1 MSLLDKKTPT
11 VVIGPP
17 GTGKT
22 TFILDKIE
30 EYLSN
35 EVNID
40 EIAFFS
46 FSNKAVDEAKQRAS
60 QKFKVPLNQLEN
72 FSTLHSFAL
81 RQMGLTR
88 EHILSNNDWR
98 NISNELR
105 ININVNNDD
114 DIFFNNYDDKYVDL
128 IEKAKRRDIPL
139 RDCWAMF
146 AKDIIWHKL
155 EYIDKGLRDYKNF
168 GYEKFTNGTN
178 GYLVKDQGPKV
189 DFTDLITNYVSGSFY
204 KAFKVVFFDESQDM
218 STIQWKMAEKI
229 WRNSEK
235 SYLAMDP
242 NQAIYTWADAD
253 VSKAIQVKDE
263 AKNIIVL
270 DKSKRVPRKVWEIVN
285 RVEEQIIGYDDIKW
299 SPANR
304 DGSVEFIR
312 GMYHL
317 DMNQGSWLIMGRTRT
332 IRDDMEEVMRKKN
345 IFFRVKLKDSKYR
358 YSIGSKERNAI
369 LTWKDLMRN
378 ESNQVPIRLIEN
390 LYKCLGKE
398 YVVRGNKKL
407 IAEQRKAFPDK
418 KLSFKDLK
426 DNFGLTVDFDTPWTE
441 VMTTIN
447 TETKAYLENL
457 ETRGEDLALEPRVT
471 LSTIHQ
477 QKGGEADN
485 VIVSLDIG
493 KMAYEEYRINPIS
506 EHRLFYV
513 AFSRAKENLFIITPQ
528 SREAYRI

>member
-1 MSLLDKKTPT
+1 MSLLVKKSPI

-22 TFILDKIE
+22 TFILNKIE
-30 EYLSN
+30 EYLT
-35 EVNID
+35 EGVGID
-40 EIAFFS
+40 EVAFFS
-46 FSNKAVDEAKQRAS
+46 FSNKAVDEAKERAS
-60 QKFKVPLNQLEN
+60 QKFKVPMSHLEN
-72 FSTLHSFAL
+72 FCTLHSFAL

-88 EHILSNNDWR
+88 EHIMSNNDWR
-98 NISNELR
+98 NVSNELR
-105 ININVNNDD
+105 ISINVNNDD

-128 IEKAKRRDIPL
+128 IEKSKRRNVSL

-155 EYIDKGLRDYKNF
+155 EYIEKGLREYKNN
-168 GYEKFTNGTN
+168 GYEKFTSGTK

-189 DFTDLITNYVSGSFY
+189 DFTDLIKNYVEGSYF
-204 KAFKVVFFDESQDM
+204 KSFKVVFFDESQDM
-218 STIQWKMAEKI
+218 STIQWQMAEKI
-229 WRNSEK
+229 WNNSEI
-235 SYLAMDP
+235 SYVAMDP

-253 VSKAIQVKDE
+253 VSKALQVKEE
-263 AKNIIVL
+263 AKELIVL
-270 DKSKRVPRKVWEIVN
+270 DQSKRVPRKVWEVVN

-312 GMYHL
+312 GIYHL
-317 DMNQGSWLIMGRTRT
+317 NMDHGSWLIMGRTRS
-332 IRDDMEEVMRKKN
+332 IRDDLEEVMVKKN
-345 IFFRVKLKDSKYR
+345 IFFRVKLKDNKYR
-358 YSIGSKERNAI
+358 YSVKSQERNAI
-369 LTWKDLMRN
+369 LTWQDLMRSEKN
-378 ESNQVPIRLIEN
+378 EVPIRLVEN

-398 YVVRGNKKL
+398 FVARGNKKL

-418 KLSFKDLK
+418 KLSFINLRD
-426 DNFGLTVDFDTPWTE
+426 DFGLLAEFGTPWPD

-447 TETKAYLENL
+447 TETRAYLENL
-457 ETRGEDLALEPRVT
+457 EQRGENLALEPRVT

-493 KMAYEEYRINPIS
+493 KMAYEEYRKNPIN

-513 AFSRAKENLFIITPQ
+513 AFSRAKENLYIITPQ

>member
-22 TFILDKIE
+22 TFILEKIE
-30 EYLSN
+30 EYLAN
-35 EVNID
+35 DVGID

-60 QKFKVPLNQLEN
+60 QKFKIPLSQLEN

-155 EYIDKGLRDYKNF
+155 EYIDKGLRDYKDF
-168 GYEKFTNGTN
+168 GYEQFTSGSD

-189 DFTDLITNYVSGSFY
+189 DFTDLITNFVKGSFY
-204 KAFKVVFFDESQDM
+204 KHFKVVFFDESQDM

-229 WRNSEK
+229 WKNSEK

-253 VSKAIQVKDE
+253 VSKAIQIKDE
-263 AKNIIVL
+263 AKNIVVL
-270 DKSKRVPRKVWEIVN
+270 DQSKRVPRKVWEIVN
-285 RVEEQIIGYDDIKW
+285 RVEEQIVGYDDIKW

-317 DMNQGSWLIMGRTRT
+317 NMDEGSWLIMGRTRT

-378 ESNQVPIRLIEN
+378 ENNQVPIRLIEN

-407 IAEQRKAFPDK
+407 ITEQKKAFPDK

-426 DNFGLTVDFDTPWTE
+426 DDFGLTVDFGTPWVV

-493 KMAYEEYRINPIS
+493 KMAYEEYRTNPIS

>member
-22 TFILDKIE
+22 TFILEKIE
-30 EYLSN
+30 EYLAN
-35 EVNID
+35 DVGID

-60 QKFKVPLNQLEN
+60 QKFKIPLSQLEN

-155 EYIDKGLRDYKNF
+155 EYIDKGLRDYKDF
-168 GYEKFTNGTN
+168 GYEQFTSGSD

-189 DFTDLITNYVSGSFY
+189 DFTDLITNFVKGSFY
-204 KAFKVVFFDESQDM
+204 KHFKVVFFDESQDM

-229 WRNSEK
+229 WKNSEK

-253 VSKAIQVKDE
+253 VSKAIQIKDE
-263 AKNIIVL
+263 AKNIVVL
-270 DKSKRVPRKVWEIVN
+270 DQSKRVPRKVWEIVN
-285 RVEEQIIGYDDIKW
+285 RVEEQIVGYDDIKW

-304 DGSVEFIR
+304 DGSR
-312 GMYHL
+312 
-317 DMNQGSWLIMGRTRT
+317 
-332 IRDDMEEVMRKKN
+332 
-345 IFFRVKLKDSKYR
+345 
-358 YSIGSKERNAI
+358 
-369 LTWKDLMRN
+369 
-378 ESNQVPIRLIEN
+378 
-390 LYKCLGKE
+390 
-398 YVVRGNKKL
+398 
-407 IAEQRKAFPDK
+407 
-418 KLSFKDLK
+418 
-426 DNFGLTVDFDTPWTE
+426 
-441 VMTTIN
+441 
-447 TETKAYLENL
+447 
-457 ETRGEDLALEPRVT
+457 
-471 LSTIHQ
+471 
-477 QKGGEADN
+477 
-485 VIVSLDIG
+485 
-493 KMAYEEYRINPIS
+493 IS
-506 EHRLFYV
+506 ENDPEPTFID
-513 AFSRAKENLFIITPQ
+513 FSVNI
-528 SREAYRI
+528 

>member
-1 MSLLDKKTPT
+1 MSLLVKKTPT
-11 VVIGPP
+11 VIIGPP

-30 EYLSN
+30 EYLAK
-35 EVNID
+35 EVSID

-60 QKFKVPLNQLEN
+60 QKFKVPMSHLEH
-72 FSTLHSFAL
+72 FSTMHSFAL
-81 RQMGLTR
+81 RQMALTR
-88 EHILSNNDWR
+88 EHIMSNNDWR

-128 IEKAKRRDIPL
+128 IEKSKRRDISL

-155 EYIDKGLRDYKNF
+155 EYIDKGLKDYKNF
-168 GYEKFTNGTN
+168 GYEKFTGGTT
-178 GYLVKDQGPKV
+178 GYLVKDQGPKI
-189 DFTDLITNYVSGSFY
+189 DFTDLIKKYVEGSFY
-204 KAFKVVFFDESQDM
+204 KAFTVVFFDESQDM

-229 WRNSEK
+229 WKNSDK

-253 VSKAIQVKDE
+253 VGKAIQVKEE
-263 AKNIIVL
+263 AKNLIVL
-270 DKSKRVPRKVWEIVN
+270 DQSKRVPRKVWEIVN
-285 RVEEQIIGYDDIKW
+285 RVEEQIVGYDDIKW

-304 DGSVEFIR
+304 DGAVEFIR
-312 GMYHL
+312 GIYHL
-317 DMNQGSWLIMGRTRT
+317 NMDEGTWLIMGRTRT

-345 IFFRVKLKDSKYR
+345 IFFRVKLKDNKYR
-358 YSIGSKERNAI
+358 YSVKTQERNAI
-369 LTWKDLMRN
+369 LTWKDLMREEKN
-378 ESNQVPIRLIEN
+378 EVPIRLVEN

-398 YVVRGNKKL
+398 FVARGNKKK
-407 IAEQRKAFPDK
+407 ISEQRKALPDK
-418 KLSFKDLK
+418 KLSFLELK
-426 DNFGLTVDFDTPWTE
+426 DNFGLQAEFGTSWTE

-447 TETKAYLENL
+447 TETVAYLENL
-457 ETRGEDLALEPRVT
+457 ESRGENLALEPRVT

-477 QKGGEADN
+477 QKGGEAEN

-493 KMAYEEYRINPIS
+493 KMAYEEYRINPVS

-513 AFSRAKENLFIITPQ
+513 AFSRAKENLYIITPQ

>member
-1 MSLLDKKTPT
+1 MSLLVKKTPT
-11 VVIGPP
+11 VIIGPP

-30 EYLSN
+30 EYLAK
-35 EVNID
+35 EVSID

-60 QKFKVPLNQLEN
+60 QKFKVPMSHLEH

-88 EHILSNNDWR
+88 EHIMSNNDWR

-128 IEKAKRRDIPL
+128 IEKSKRRDISL

-155 EYIDKGLRDYKNF
+155 EYIDKGLKDYKNF
-168 GYEKFTNGTN
+168 GYKSFTDGTN
-178 GYLVKDQGPKV
+178 GYLVKDQGPKI
-189 DFTDLITNYVSGSFY
+189 DFTDLIKNYVEGSFY
-204 KAFKVVFFDESQDM
+204 KSFKVVFFDESQDM

-229 WRNSEK
+229 WKNSEE

-253 VSKAIQVKDE
+253 VAKAIEIKEE
-263 AKNIIVL
+263 AENLIVL
-270 DKSKRVPRKVWEIVN
+270 DQSKRVPRKVWEIVN

-312 GMYHL
+312 GIYHL
-317 DMNQGSWLIMGRTRT
+317 NMDDGTWLIMGRTRT
-332 IRDDMEEVMRKKN
+332 IRDDLEEVMRKKN

-358 YSIGSKERNAI
+358 YSVKTQERNAI
-369 LTWKDLMRN
+369 LTWKDLMRDEKN
-378 ESNQVPIRLIEN
+378 EVPIKLIEN

-398 YVVRGNKKL
+398 FVLRGNKKK
-407 IAEQRKAFPDK
+407 ISEQRKAFPDK
-418 KLSFKDLK
+418 KLSFTELK
-426 DNFGLTVDFDTPWTE
+426 DDFGLQSEFGTPWTS

-447 TETKAYLENL
+447 TETVAYLENL
-457 ETRGEDLALEPRVT
+457 ESRGENLALEPRVT

-493 KMAYEEYRINPIS
+493 KMAYEEYRTNPIS

-513 AFSRAKENLFIITPQ
+513 AFSRAKENLYIITPQ